1 MLKSCK
7 LWVGMGV
14 GFDISAMSTYAPIC
28 QNRIEICHH
37 MNTRYPNDKGG
48 KELRGNEGDI
58 GSQQAQLVQLDPSLQ
73 ED

>member
-1 MLKSCK
+1 M
-7 LWVGMGV
+7 GMGC
-14 GFDISAMSTYAPIC
+14 DISAMSTYVRKVSEY
-28 QNRIEICHH
+28 RIEICHH

>member
-1 MLKSCK
+1 
-7 LWVGMGV
+7 
-14 GFDISAMSTYAPIC
+14 MSL
-28 QNRIEICHH
+28 QNAHVLIEICHH
-37 MNTRYPNDKGG
+37 MDTRYPNDKGG

>member
-1 MLKSCK
+1 M
-7 LWVGMGV
+7 GM
-14 GFDISAMSTYAPIC
+14 GFDISAMSTYVRMRKVSEY
-28 QNRIEICHH
+28 RIEICHH